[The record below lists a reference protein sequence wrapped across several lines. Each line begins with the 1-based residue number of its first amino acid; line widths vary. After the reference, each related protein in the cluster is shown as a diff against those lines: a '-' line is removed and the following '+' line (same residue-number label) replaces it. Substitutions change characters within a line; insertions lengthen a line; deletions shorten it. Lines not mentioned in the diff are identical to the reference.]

1 MPPSHLGA
9 WASSINHWEHSFI
22 FAKLEPQMHFRGW
35 WYWERSPY
43 ENRDL
48 HMPPDIMS
56 GPYACGPFA
65 INLDINRGR
74 MSKET
79 TMKTLLIGALAALV
93 STSAYAADL
102 VTQEPVAPEVVEAAP
117 ISTWDGAYIG
127 ALGGAG
133 WLQGD
138 YDFGATTAS
147 RTKAGGL
154 LGAFAGYNYQ
164 LDNNVVLGVEGDFS
178 YNWNKESIGG
188 TDVGTDWAGSARG
201 RVGYAF
207 DDALIYGTAGWTT
220 ARGFVDAPGA
230 SKQTKALNGYTVGAG
245 VDYKI
250 TQNIFARAEYRF
262 NDYGTEKIGG
272 VKFDNQQHQA
282 IIGIGYKF

>member
-164 LDNNVVLGVEGDFS
+164 LDNNVVRRRRLFLQLEQGKHRRHGCRHRLG
-178 YNWNKESIGG
+178 
-188 TDVGTDWAGSARG
+188 
-201 RVGYAF
+201 
-207 DDALIYGTAGWTT
+207 
-220 ARGFVDAPGA
+220 
-230 SKQTKALNGYTVGAG
+230 
-245 VDYKI
+245 
-250 TQNIFARAEYRF
+250 RF
-262 NDYGTEKIGG
+262 RSRPRRLC
-272 VKFDNQQHQA
+272 VR
-282 IIGIGYKF
+282 